1 MEYSEVQQIAK
12 KTIEYAKTIIKPG
25 MNLLDLRDLCERK
38 MLELGADSFWY
49 WDIGAFVFAG
59 DETTV
64 SVSGKKYVTSDR
76 TIAENDIVTI
86 DLSPQCENI
95 WGDYARTIILENGVV
110 VDKRE
115 ISNEEWRKGLQMEDR
130 LHHELT
136 EFVNTETT
144 FEELYY
150 HINEIILKAGFVN
163 LDFMGNLGHS
173 IVKNKNDRVY
183 TEKGNTQRISEV
195 KYFTFEPHISIPG
208 SKYGYKKENIYYFQN
223 GKPVDMLAF
232 QPDVANI
239 DDPVMPY
246 IYLNNTMLLAK
257 YFQKRPNMMKQP
269 GAYFHIGYP
278 PAYFLYNIMELAFP
292 RFTGFYT
299 VHGPSPLKKS
309 TYETLW
315 NLEPE
320 LLTSVCSHAFR
331 HKEDVSQYV
340 LREYQKLQ
348 GDFVPQ
354 NVQKLCGYFNL
365 ENQNL
370 KLTKT
375 IEKHKIPMVCVNDS
389 NYAIDFEKVQKEING
404 ALEQRLSR
412 KSLFEM

>member
-95 WGDYARTIILENGVV
+95 WGDYARTIILENSVV

-115 ISNEEWRKGLQMEDR
+115 ILNEEWRKGLQMEDR

-136 EFVNTETT
+136 EFVNIETT

-257 YFQKRPNMMKQP
+257 YFQKRPNMKKQP

-278 PAYFLYNIMELAFP
+278 PA
-292 RFTGFYT
+292 
-299 VHGPSPLKKS
+299 
-309 TYETLW
+309 
-315 NLEPE
+315 
-320 LLTSVCSHAFR
+320 
-331 HKEDVSQYV
+331 
-340 LREYQKLQ
+340 
-348 GDFVPQ
+348 
-354 NVQKLCGYFNL
+354 
-365 ENQNL
+365 
-370 KLTKT
+370 
-375 IEKHKIPMVCVNDS
+375 
-389 NYAIDFEKVQKEING
+389 
-404 ALEQRLSR
+404 
-412 KSLFEM
+412 